1 MRFWR
6 GLAITMISALL
17 GVSSAVVLSLE
28 LARRSPLASC
38 AGRESV
44 RFPGAIPLERRRPAS
59 APNPGGAPRDWPIPM
74 PSGAQSL
81 EPMRC
86 GIIAVSER
94 RFGVLD
100 IRVQTGAVMR
110 AMDASFDAGDEAV
123 ERVVPAWARDM
134 LVPWGVG
141 RTVDP
146 RTAVDATVAGD
157 GMAVAG
163 LRFGRLAAV
172 HCVQRPGGMASR
184 AWSVRQRVCSGWRWD
199 APILA
204 RSAALGRLR
213 RQRVGLFGDL
223 ATRAAR
229 EPLAWPA
236 LGPVRT
242 SATQRLPGVRTDVRL
257 GEARSVSGVR
267 RAGAA
272 ADGGIGRL
280 PNEEGGRATCRTTP
294 PGHSFIDVRV
304 VREDRS
310 VRLTPS
316 QQASPPRC
324 LRRGTA
330 RRRRACRRCA

>member
-134 LVPWGVG
+134 LVPWGWDGPWTLGQQSMRQLQATGWPWPAFASVASPQFIAFSGPAGWRPELGAFVSGSAPAGGGMPRFWPGRLLWVG
-141 RTVDP
+141 FVGN
-146 RTAVDATVAGD
+146 ASVFSATWLLVLLASRWLGRRW
-157 GMAVAG
+157 V
-163 LRFGRLAAV
+163 RFGR
-172 HCVQRPGGMASR
+172 
-184 AWSVRQRVCSGWRWD
+184 
-199 APILA
+199 
-204 RSAALGRLR
+204 
-213 RQRVGLFGDL
+213 
-223 ATRAAR
+223 
-229 EPLAWPA
+229 
-236 LGPVRT
+236 
-242 SATQRLPGVRTDVRL
+242 
-257 GEARSVSGVR
+257 
-267 RAGAA
+267 
-272 ADGGIGRL
+272 
-280 PNEEGGRATCRTTP
+280 
-294 PGHSFIDVRV
+294 
-304 VREDRS
+304 
-310 VRLTPS
+310 
-316 QQASPPRC
+316 
-324 LRRGTA
+324 A
-330 RRRRACRRCA
+330 RRNACPACGQTFGSARPAACPECGEPVLQPTAG